1 MKTNT
6 KIIATLGPSCN
17 DQKVIDQMINNGAN
31 IFRLNMSHGDRD
43 SKIKLYDLLKG
54 FKLKDGERPTILTDL
69 CGPKIRINS
78 KFEALD
84 ISKDETVILSSRD
97 YIDGEIFIIEDISLS
112 NINLKSEILID
123 DGKIKL
129 LVQKRISNFKL
140 ECKVLIGGKIEP
152 SKGVNFPNSTLDLP
166 SLTNQDVEDLELA
179 LEKGAD
185 LIALSFVRN
194 HKDIIE
200 VKRIMKKNNSFLPV
214 IAKIEKWEAL
224 NDIENIIINFDGV
237 MVARGDLGVEIPSA
251 KVPIAQKKIAKLA
264 NKHGKPVIIATQM
277 LESMI
282 TNQVPTRAEVSDI
295 ANSIFDSV
303 DALMV
308 TGETAIGNYPI
319 EVVKTLKEVIRLTEK
334 SLVQEKVFNPDEI
347 NKTSDAISHAV
358 CQITKDLNINII
370 MTMTH
375 SGSTARMIS
384 KYRPPSNVIALT
396 PFNSIIRQLRLI
408 WGITPIKVDKYDDID
423 LIPDLC
429 KNVIHTNKLLKRGEK
444 FIITGGV
451 PMGVSGTTN
460 YLSVQT
466 NDN

>member
-1 MKTNT
+1 
-6 KIIATLGPSCN
+6 
-17 DQKVIDQMINNGAN
+17 MINNGAN
-31 IFRLNMSHGDRD
+31 IFRLNMSHGSRD
-43 SKIKLYDLLKG
+43 SKIELYDLLKG

-69 CGPKIRINS
+69 CGPKVRINS
-78 KFEALD
+78 KFKTLD
-84 ISKDETVILSSRD
+84 ISKDETVILSSKD
-97 YIDGEIFIIEDISLS
+97 SLDGEILITENISLS
-112 NINLKSEILID
+112 NIDLKSEILIN

-129 LVQKRISNFKL
+129 LVQKKISKFKL
-140 ECKVLIGGKIEP
+140 ECKVLISGKVEP

-166 SLTNQDVEDLELA
+166 SLTIQDVEDLELA

-194 HKDIIE
+194 HKDINEI
-200 VKRIMKKNNSFLPV
+200 KRIMKKNNSFLPV

-224 NDIENIIINFDGV
+224 DDIDNIISNFDGV

-319 EVVKTLKEVIRLTEK
+319 EVVKTLKDVIRLTEK

-347 NKTSDAISHAV
+347 NKTGDAISHAV

-375 SGSTARMIS
+375 SGGTARMIS

-429 KNVIHTNKLLKRGEK
+429 KRVIYTNKLLGKGEK

>member
-6 KIIATLGPSCN
+6 KIIATLGPSCSDPEIIN
-17 DQKVIDQMINNGAN
+17 QMINNGAN
-31 IFRLNMSHGDRD
+31 IFRLNMSHGSRD
-43 SKIKLYDLLKG
+43 SKIELYDLLKG

-69 CGPKIRINS
+69 CGPKVRINS
-78 KFEALD
+78 KFKTLD
-84 ISKDETVILSSRD
+84 ISKDETVILSSKD
-97 YIDGEIFIIEDISLS
+97 SLDGEILITENISLS
-112 NINLKSEILID
+112 NIDLKSEILIN

-129 LVQKRISNFKL
+129 LVQKKISKFKL
-140 ECKVLIGGKIEP
+140 ECKVLISGKVEP

-166 SLTNQDVEDLELA
+166 SLTIQDVEDLELA

-194 HKDIIE
+194 HKDINEI
-200 VKRIMKKNNSFLPV
+200 KRIMKKNNSFLPV

-224 NDIENIIINFDGV
+224 DDIDNIISNFDGV

-319 EVVKTLKEVIRLTEK
+319 EVVKTLKDVIRLTEK

-347 NKTSDAISHAV
+347 NKTGDAISHAV

-375 SGSTARMIS
+375 SGGTARMIS

-429 KNVIHTNKLLKRGEK
+429 KRVIYTNKLLGKGEK

>member
-1 MKTNT
+1 M
-6 KIIATLGPSCN
+6 
-17 DQKVIDQMINNGAN
+17 
-31 IFRLNMSHGDRD
+31 
-43 SKIKLYDLLKG
+43 
-54 FKLKDGERPTILTDL
+54 
-69 CGPKIRINS
+69 
-78 KFEALD
+78 
-84 ISKDETVILSSRD
+84 
-97 YIDGEIFIIEDISLS
+97 
-112 NINLKSEILID
+112 
-123 DGKIKL
+123 
-129 LVQKRISNFKL
+129 
-140 ECKVLIGGKIEP
+140 
-152 SKGVNFPNSTLDLP
+152 
-166 SLTNQDVEDLELA
+166 
-179 LEKGAD
+179 
-185 LIALSFVRN
+185 
-194 HKDIIE
+194 
-200 VKRIMKKNNSFLPV
+200 
-214 IAKIEKWEAL
+214 
-224 NDIENIIINFDGV
+224 
-237 MVARGDLGVEIPSA
+237 
-251 KVPIAQKKIAKLA
+251 PIAQKKIAKLA

-282 TNQVPTRAEVSDI
+282 SSQIPTRAEVSDI

-334 SLVQEKVFNPDEI
+334 SLVQEKAFNPDEI
-347 NKTSDAISHAV
+347 NKTGDAISHAV
-358 CQITKDLNINII
+358 CQITKDLNISII

-375 SGSTARMIS
+375 SGGTARMIS

-423 LIPDLC
+423 LIPELC
-429 KNVIHTNKLLKRGEK
+429 KSVINTNKLLSKGEK

>member
-6 KIIATLGPSCN
+6 KIIATLGPSCSDPKIIN
-17 DQKVIDQMINNGAN
+17 QMINNGAN
-31 IFRLNMSHGDRD
+31 IFRLNMSHGSRD
-43 SKIKLYDLLKG
+43 SKIELYDLLKG

-69 CGPKIRINS
+69 CGPKVRINS
-78 KFEALD
+78 KFKTLD
-84 ISKDETVILSSRD
+84 ISKDETVILSSKD
-97 YIDGEIFIIEDISLS
+97 SLDGEILITENISLS
-112 NINLKSEILID
+112 NIDLKSEILIN

-129 LVQKRISNFKL
+129 LVQKKISKFKL
-140 ECKVLIGGKIEP
+140 ECKVLISGKVEP

-166 SLTNQDVEDLELA
+166 SLTIQDVEDLELA

-194 HKDIIE
+194 HKDINEI
-200 VKRIMKKNNSFLPV
+200 KRIMKKNNSFLPV

-224 NDIENIIINFDGV
+224 DDIDNIISNFDGV

-319 EVVKTLKEVIRLTEK
+319 EVVKTLKDVIRLTEK

-347 NKTSDAISHAV
+347 NKTGDAISHAV

-375 SGSTARMIS
+375 SGGTARMIS

-429 KNVIHTNKLLKRGEK
+429 KRVIDTNKLLGKGEK

>member
-6 KIIATLGPSCN
+6 KIIATLGPSCS
-17 DQKVIDQMINNGAN
+17 DPTVIDQMINNGAN

-43 SKIKLYDLLKG
+43 SKIELYDLLKG

-78 KFEALD
+78 KFKALD
-84 ISKDETVILSSRD
+84 IPKDKTVIISSKG
-97 YIDGEIFIIEDISLS
+97 YLNGEISITEHISLS
-112 NINLKSEILID
+112 NIDLDSEILIN

-129 LVQKRISNFKL
+129 LVKKRISNFKL

-152 SKGVNFPNSTLDLP
+152 NKGVNFPNSTLDLP
-166 SLTNQDVEDLELA
+166 SLTSQDVEDLELA

-194 HKDIIE
+194 HKDMNE
-200 VKRIMKKNNSFLPV
+200 VKKIMKKNNSFLPV

-224 NDIENIIINFDGV
+224 NDIENIINNFDGV

-282 TNQVPTRAEVSDI
+282 TNTVPTRAEVSDI

-308 TGETAIGNYPI
+308 TGETAIGDYPS
-319 EVVKTLKEVIRLTEK
+319 EVIKTLKEVIRLTEK

-384 KYRPPSNVIALT
+384 KYRPPSNIIALT

-423 LIPDLC
+423 LIPALC
-429 KNVIHTNKLLKRGEK
+429 KSVIDTNKLLNIGEK

>member
-1 MKTNT
+1 M
-6 KIIATLGPSCN
+6 IN
-17 DQKVIDQMINNGAN
+17 DGKVQLDVSEVIDENT
-31 IFRLNMSHGDRD
+31 LH
-43 SKIKLYDLLKG
+43 
-54 FKLKDGERPTILTDL
+54 
-69 CGPKIRINS
+69 
-78 KFEALD
+78 
-84 ISKDETVILSSRD
+84 
-97 YIDGEIFIIEDISLS
+97 
-112 NINLKSEILID
+112 
-123 DGKIKL
+123 
-129 LVQKRISNFKL
+129 
-140 ECKVLIGGKIEP
+140 CKTLIGGEIQKG
-152 SKGVNFPNSTLDLP
+152 KGVNFPGV
-166 SLTNQDVEDLELA
+166 SLGVPALTSQDKEDLKLA
-179 LEKGAD
+179 LKERSD
-185 LIALSFVRN
+185 WIALSFVRN
-194 HKDIIE
+194 ASDVDE
-200 VKRIMKKNNSFLPV
+200 VHAIMDDFNMRLPV
-214 IAKIEKWEAL
+214 MAKIEKWEAL
-224 NDIENIIINFDGV
+224 NDIENIISNFDGV

-308 TGETAIGNYPI
+308 TGETAIGNYPV

-423 LIPDLC
+423 LLPDLC
-429 KNVIHTNKLLKRGEK
+429 KNVIHTNKLLKKGEK